1 MSSQNN
7 KSNIPRKD
15 ISTSDKNYQKNMEI
29 LTSIKP
35 IKGKVINLQSENFIN
50 DEFNKKL
57 TYREGKKNTSSSISK
72 VSKDFFYDLEN

>member
-57 TYREGKKNTSSSISK
+57 TYREGKKNHIKFNIKSIK
-72 VSKDFFYDLEN
+72 RFFL